1 MQSTSSQSQGLLL
14 FKLSQLQSFA
24 LGTLKI
30 QEIVPY
36 QSLTKLPNAEPHVIG
51 TSSIRGQVLSIID
64 MAEAV
69 GYPPISEEE
78 KKDCVIIIT
87 DCSRMHIGF
96 LVRKIERI
104 IECNWKNID
113 PPPKS
118 LGNKTYITGITY
130 FEEKI
135 VQLLDVELLLS
146 EIFPDDDDK
155 AVDIT
160 GVQKGLLQNSN
171 ILLVDDS
178 AVARRQLENALTKI
192 DVPFK
197 VCKNGNDALAV
208 MKECAE
214 KQNPI
219 DILVSDIEMPGLDG
233 YELTFEVRNV
243 AELAKAYIILHTS
256 LSSEMS
262 IDRANQVGADD
273 ALTKFNSQEL
283 VNAML
288 RGAQKHQD
296 ENLEKKA
303 KEAKRLKETKK

>member
-36 QSLTKLPNAEPHVIG
+36 QPLTKIPNSKANVLG
-51 TSSIRGQVLSIID
+51 AASIRGQTLTIID
-64 MAEAV
+64 MAAAV
-69 GYPPISEEE
+69 GYPPISEAE
-78 KKDCVIIIT
+78 KHHCVIIIT
-87 DCSRMHIGF
+87 DCSRMHVGF
-96 LVRKIERI
+96 LIRKIERI

-118 LGNKTYITGITY
+118 LGNRTYITGITH
-130 FEEKI
+130 FEDKLI
-135 VQLLDVELLLS
+135 QLLDIELLLS
-146 EIFPDDDDK
+146 EIFPSEDDN
-155 AVDIT
+155 AVEIN
-160 GVQKGLLQNSN
+160 GVQKGLLQSSH

-178 AVARRQLENALTKI
+178 AVARRQLENALTNI

-208 MKECAE
+208 MKECAA
-214 KQNPI
+214 KDNPI

-233 YELTFEVRNV
+233 YELTFEVRSIPEI
-243 AELAKAYIILHTS
+243 AQAYIILHTS

-262 IDRANQVGADD
+262 VDRANQVGADD
-273 ALTKFNSQEL
+273 ALTKFEAQAL

-288 RGAQKHQD
+288 KGV
-296 ENLEKKA
+296 KKRQ
-303 KEAKRLKETKK
+303 E

>member
-36 QSLTKLPNAEPHVIG
+36 QPLTKLPNSEPHVMG

-69 GYPPISEEE
+69 GYPPISEQE
-78 KKDCVIIIT
+78 KNDCVIIIT
-87 DCSRMHIGF
+87 DCSRMHVGF

-113 PPPKS
+113 PPPDA
-118 LGNKTYITGITY
+118 LGSKTYITGITR
-130 FEEKI
+130 FDDKL

-146 EIFPDDDDK
+146 EIFPDTDDK

-197 VCKNGNDALAV
+197 VCKNGDDALAV
-208 MKECAE
+208 MKECAQ
-214 KQNPI
+214 KDNPI
-219 DILVSDIEMPGLDG
+219 DVLVCDIEMPGLDG
-233 YELTFEVRNV
+233 YELTFEVQSNPQ
-243 AELAKAYIILHTS
+243 LSHAYRILHTS

-262 IDRANQVGADD
+262 ADKAHQVGAHE
-273 ALTKFNSQEL
+273 ALTKFDATEL
-283 VNAML
+283 IQAML
-288 RGAQKHQD
+288 RGAQKI
-296 ENLEKKA
+296 A
-303 KEAKRLKETKK
+303 S

>member
-14 FKLSQLQSFA
+14 FKLSQLQTFA

-36 QSLTKLPNAEPHVIG
+36 QPLTKLPNSEANVIG
-51 TSSIRGQVLSIID
+51 AACIRGQTLTIID
-64 MAEAV
+64 MAAAV
-69 GYPPISEEE
+69 GYPPISQEE

-87 DCSRMHIGF
+87 DCSRMHVGF

-104 IECNWKNID
+104 IECNWKKIE
-113 PPPKS
+113 PPPTS
-118 LGNKTYITGITY
+118 LGNRTYITGITY
-130 FEEKI
+130 FENKLI
-135 VQLLDVELLLS
+135 QLFDIELLLS
-146 EIFPDDDDK
+146 EIFPSENDK
-155 AVDIT
+155 VVEIT
-160 GVQKGLLQNSN
+160 GVQKGLLQNSH

-178 AVARRQLENALTKI
+178 AVARKQLEHALTNI

-208 MKECAE
+208 MKECAA
-214 KQNPI
+214 KDNPI

-233 YELTFEVRNV
+233 YELTFEVRSV
-243 AELAKAYIILHTS
+243 AEIAHAYIILHTS

-262 IDRANQVGADD
+262 VDRANQVGADD
-273 ALTKFNSQEL
+273 ALTKFEAQAL

-288 RGAQKHQD
+288 KGAEKHH
-296 ENLEKKA
+296 K
-303 KEAKRLKETKK
+303 

>member
-36 QSLTKLPNAEPHVIG
+36 QSLTKLPHSEPHVIG
-51 TSSIRGQVLSIID
+51 TTSIRGQTLSIID

-69 GYPPISEEE
+69 GYPAISEED

-87 DCSRMHIGF
+87 DCSRMQVGF

-130 FEEKI
+130 FEKKLI
-135 VQLLDVELLLS
+135 QLLDVELLLS
-146 EIFPDDDDK
+146 EVFPDTDK
-155 AVDIT
+155 AVEIT
-160 GVQKGLLQNSN
+160 GVQKGLLQNSH

-178 AVARRQLENALTKI
+178 AVARRQLETALTNI

-208 MKECAE
+208 MKQCAE
-214 KQNPI
+214 KENPI

-233 YELTFEVRNV
+233 YELTFEVRSV
-243 AELAKAYIILHTS
+243 PEIAKAYIILHTS

-262 IDRANQVGADD
+262 VGRADQVGAND
-273 ALTKFNSQEL
+273 ALTKFDSQEL
-283 VNAML
+283 VNTML
-288 RGAQKHQD
+288 KGAQIHLDADNQ
-296 ENLEKKA
+296 KKA
-303 KEAKRLKETKK
+303 QKSKFTL

>member
-36 QSLTKLPNAEPHVIG
+36 QSLTKLPNSEPHVIG
-51 TSSIRGQVLSIID
+51 AANIRGLTISVID
-64 MAEAV
+64 MAAAV
-69 GYPPISEEE
+69 GYPAISEQE

-87 DCSRMHIGF
+87 DCSRMHVGF

-104 IECNWKNID
+104 IECNWKKIE
-113 PPPKS
+113 PPPSS
-118 LGNKTYITGITY
+118 LGNKTYITGITH

-135 VQLLDVELLLS
+135 VQLLDVELLLAK
-146 EIFPDDDDK
+146 IFPDNDEK
-155 AVDIT
+155 AVEIT

-197 VCKNGNDALAV
+197 VCKKGNDALSV
-208 MKECAE
+208 MKECAKKE
-214 KQNPI
+214 NPI

-233 YELTFEVRNV
+233 YELAFEVRSMPEV
-243 AELAKAYIILHTS
+243 ANAYIILHTS
-256 LSSEMS
+256 LSSKMS
-262 IDRANQVGADD
+262 VSQANQVGADE
-273 ALTKFNSQEL
+273 ALTKFEAQEL

-288 RGAQKHQD
+288 RGAQKHQ
-296 ENLEKKA
+296 
-303 KEAKRLKETKK
+303 KEAEDKKEAHISSFL

>member
-36 QSLTKLPNAEPHVIG
+36 QRLTQLPNAEANVIG
-51 TSSIRGQVLSIID
+51 AASIRGQTLTIID
-64 MAEAV
+64 MAAAV
-69 GYPPISEEE
+69 GYPPIREEE
-78 KKDCVIIIT
+78 KNNCVIIIT
-87 DCSRMHIGF
+87 DCSRMHVGF

-104 IECNWKNID
+104 IECNWKNIE
-113 PPPKS
+113 PPPNS
-118 LGNKTYITGITY
+118 LGNKTYITGITH
-130 FEEKI
+130 FENKLI
-135 VQLLDVELLLS
+135 QLLDVELLLS
-146 EIFPDDDDK
+146 EIFPSEDDK
-155 AVDIT
+155 AVEIN
-160 GVQKGLLQNSN
+160 GVQKGLLQNSH

-178 AVARRQLENALTKI
+178 AVARRQLEHALTNI

-214 KQNPI
+214 KENPI

-233 YELTFEVRNV
+233 YELTFEVRSV
-243 AELAKAYIILHTS
+243 PEIAHAYIILHTS

-262 IDRANQVGADD
+262 VDRANQVGADD
-273 ALTKFNSQEL
+273 ALTKFEAQAL
-283 VNAML
+283 VDAML
-288 RGAQKHQD
+288 KG
-296 ENLEKKA
+296 
-303 KEAKRLKETKK
+303 AKRQEQ